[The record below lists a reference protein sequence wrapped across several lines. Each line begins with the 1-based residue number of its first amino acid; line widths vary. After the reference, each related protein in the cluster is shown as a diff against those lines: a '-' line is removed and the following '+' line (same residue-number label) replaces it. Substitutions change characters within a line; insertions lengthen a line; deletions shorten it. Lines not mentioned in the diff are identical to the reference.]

1 MNTPSA
7 AWTCGGGGGGGVSYK
22 YQHSEYTSEC
32 VSTMS
37 FGTLCVC
44 VCHIIINTVNIQM
57 NVYPLQCDL
66 TMHNQRS
73 RTDHP
78 GV

>member
-1 MNTPSA
+1 MRQDVKS
-7 AWTCGGGGGGGVSYK
+7 GEGRM
-22 YQHSEYTSEC
+22 C
-32 VSTMS
+32 VPV
-37 FGTLCVC
+37 CVC
-44 VCHIIINTVNIQM
+44 VFVYECVCHKRINTVNIQM

-66 TMHNQRS
+66 TMHDQRS

>member
-1 MNTPSA
+1 MNHSIVA
-7 AWTCGGGGGGGVSYK
+7 GGVREASA
-22 YQHSEYTSEC
+22 C
-32 VSTMS
+32 VCVCA
-37 FGTLCVC
+37 LIIVVC
-44 VCHIIINTVNIQM
+44 VCHIIINTVNVCVCVCHKRINTVNIQM